1 MFHRKTPGESFI
13 NRQEY
18 RDKVLG
24 CWTGKNIGG
33 TLGAPLEG
41 RRELF
46 DVTFYTQDLRGNPV
60 PNDDLDLQLAWL
72 RAVET
77 NGVYHVDERILAE
90 SWLACVIGPWG
101 EYGVARFNLANGLPP
116 PLSGICNNE
125 QWKNSNGAWIRSE
138 LWACLFPGEP
148 DEAVPF
154 AWCDACVDHA
164 EEGIYAELFTVTL
177 EAAAFIEHDIRK
189 LIDISLLRIP
199 PECRVARSVRLAVAE
214 FEAGHDWRTARNRVV
229 EESADLGWFQAP
241 ANIGFVIIGL
251 LYGGGDFGRTIC
263 TAVNCGDDTDCTG
276 ATCGALLGILNG
288 RSGIPPEWCKPIGE
302 GIRTVAVNSFDM
314 FLPETLDELTDRVIA
329 CKVQA
334 ESENPTLLRL
344 TDGLTSIAPELPAL
358 LEEPAETASRVLA
371 RSSRRLEY
379 PLPFGRFA
387 VEFEKGPVMR
397 PGERQKLKLSF
408 GECLFDGRF
417 FSVDWKLPD
426 GWTLASGARQR
437 MMIRRYCTFSLEVE
451 LTAGEFPDVLCHL
464 PLELRISDRDY
475 PILVTVPFQLAGTV
489 QAEHPVSSPG
499 CWDAFDRSM
508 ARGALVAEQRREAGS
523 GA

>member
-154 AWCDACVDHA
+154 AWCDACVV
-164 EEGIYAELFTVTL
+164 ELP
-177 EAAAFIEHDIRK
+177 AAGSFRSFK
-189 LIDISLLRIP
+189 LNDGRQIP
-199 PECRVARSVRLAVAE
+199 CTTEDGFV
-214 FEAGHDWRTARNRVV
+214 F
-229 EESADLGWFQAP
+229 FQAP
-241 ANIGFVIIGL
+241 KK
-251 LYGGGDFGRTIC
+251 T
-263 TAVNCGDDTDCTG
+263 
-276 ATCGALLGILNG
+276 
-288 RSGIPPEWCKPIGE
+288 GIPADC
-302 GIRTVAVNSFDM
+302 M
-314 FLPETLDELTDRVIA
+314 IA
-329 CKVQA
+329 LSGV
-334 ESENPTLLRL
+334 
-344 TDGLTSIAPELPAL
+344 
-358 LEEPAETASRVLA
+358 LE
-371 RSSRRLEY
+371 
-379 PLPFGRFA
+379 
-387 VEFEKGPVMR
+387 
-397 PGERQKLKLSF
+397 
-408 GECLFDGRF
+408 
-417 FSVDWKLPD
+417 
-426 GWTLASGARQR
+426 
-437 MMIRRYCTFSLEVE
+437 
-451 LTAGEFPDVLCHL
+451 
-464 PLELRISDRDY
+464 
-475 PILVTVPFQLAGTV
+475 
-489 QAEHPVSSPG
+489 
-499 CWDAFDRSM
+499 
-508 ARGALVAEQRREAGS
+508 
-523 GA
+523 